1 MDLPVSKEFILGRKK
16 YKMSSIIINSFFRAL
31 TSIDEFEGIKNLT
44 VKQLTT
50 LLVDRLYPEDGVLT
64 WEDDKTLKIKFN
76 GKVPVEEETHAV
88 EVSIPVAEP
97 AVEPEVKEIKVKEVK
112 PKLTKEQK
120 AAEKAEKEA
129 KAAEAK
135 AAKEL
140 KAAEAKAAKETKAA
154 KPKAAKAKASAE
166 PVVAEPVVAEPVV
179 AEPVVA
185 EPVVAEPVAEPKA
198 TKPKVAKAKFVGNL
212 EKLNPTQ
219 DKLWKKVAA
228 ESKVELTDD
237 HKKRFLA
244 HINELDNT
252 EYNTK
257 KLETWMSEFFTP
269 KEEVKTE
276 EREMYVVEYKGKEYF
291 VDDKEDVYE
300 TVPGTDVEKK
310 VGKVGMAYFKD
321 MQMPE

>member
-1 MDLPVSKEFILGRKK
+1 
-16 YKMSSIIINSFFRAL
+16 MSSIIINSFYRAL
-31 TSIDEFEGIKNLT
+31 TSIDEYEGIKNLT

-50 LLVDRLYPEDGVLT
+50 LLVDQLYPEDGVLT
-64 WEDDKTLKIKFN
+64 WEDEKTLKIKFN
-76 GKVPVEEETHAV
+76 GKVPVEEETHSV
-88 EVSIPVAEP
+88 EITIPVAEP
-97 AVEPEVKEIKVKEVK
+97 VAPAESEVKEIKVKEVK

-129 KAAEAK
+129 KAAEVKAAKEQKAAETK

-140 KAAEAKAAKETKAA
+140 KAAKPKGPKAKESAEPPAPAPAPAPAEPPAPAPAEPKAV
-154 KPKAAKAKASAE
+154 KPKAAKS
-166 PVVAEPVVAEPVV
+166 
-179 AEPVVA
+179 
-185 EPVVAEPVAEPKA
+185 
-198 TKPKVAKAKFVGNL
+198 KFVGNL

-257 KLETWMSEFFTP
+257 KLETWMSEFFAP
-269 KEEVKTE
+269 KEETKTADV
-276 EREMYVVEYKGKEYF
+276 EMFVVEYKGKEYF
-291 VDDKEDVYE
+291 VDENEDVYE
-300 TVPGTDVEKK
+300 TVPGTEVEKK
-310 VGKVGMAYFKD
+310 VGKIGLAYFKD
-321 MQMPE
+321 MVMPE